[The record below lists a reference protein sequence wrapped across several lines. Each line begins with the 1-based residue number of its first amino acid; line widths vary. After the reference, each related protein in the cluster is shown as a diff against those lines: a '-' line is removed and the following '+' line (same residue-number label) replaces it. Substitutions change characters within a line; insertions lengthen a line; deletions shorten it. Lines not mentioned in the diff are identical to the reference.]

1 MEKIERILVGLEL
14 RESDFYLIKYAHE
27 IAKIIQPTTIDFL
40 HITESLDPAVL
51 KHGNFTPRDEKLEQ
65 MMQEE
70 VSMYFKGS
78 EFQTRFDVIEGRPV
92 EQLLHWAVVKQSDLI
107 ILGRKEDATHA
118 EVTVEKIIRK
128 SPCSVLL
135 VPDKAKPQFDKFLTA
150 IDFSSKSVDIIE
162 LLNDVFDFPQI
173 DGIHFFD
180 LPTGYYKTGKTEE
193 EFIKILDF
201 NAKETATKMVTKL
214 PKNDNL
220 SFTNICSEGMD
231 EYDHIVNHAKKN
243 NYNMIVIGSRGKTDA
258 AAVLLGSFAEKFI
271 RHNREIPTFIVK
283 TKGENMGF
291 LEAFLQL

>member
-1 MEKIERILVGLEL
+1 MKKIERILVGLEL
-14 RESDFYLIKYAHE
+14 RESDFYLIKYAYE
-27 IAKIIQPTTIDFL
+27 IAQIIQPSIIDFL
-40 HITESLDPAVL
+40 HITESLDPSIL
-51 KHGNFTPRDEKLEQ
+51 KYGDFTPRDEKLEN

-78 EFQTRFDVIEGRPV
+78 ECETRFDVIEGRPV

-107 ILGRKEDATHA
+107 ILGRKENAAHA

-135 VPDKAKPQFDKFLTA
+135 VPDKAKPQFDKFLTPL
-150 IDFSSKSVDIIE
+150 DYSSKSVDIIE
-162 LLNDVFDFPQI
+162 FLNHVFDFPQI

-193 EFIKILDF
+193 EFINILDF
-201 NAKETATKMVTKL
+201 NAKETAAKMVAGLAQTK
-214 PKNDNL
+214 NI
-220 SFTNICSEGMD
+220 SFTNICSEGID
-231 EYDHIVNHAKKN
+231 EYDHIIHHAKKN
-243 NYNMIVIGSRGKTDA
+243 NYNMIVIGSRGKTNA

-271 RHNREIPTFIVK
+271 RHNRKIPTFIIK
-283 TKGENMGF
+283 TKGENIGF